1 MASLDELMKR
11 NAMASSFPNAQMS
24 PIPTTEEERQRI
36 LLQNRLQDASALN
49 AQSIKARQ
57 RATTLPAPEMIQPQQ
72 DFLTPSGKGGVMD
85 FVKGIL
91 SQRLQSK
98 GLRRDPLDIAR
109 QNAVNLQGFDE
120 RVSTLGRQAQEAQ
133 ALSQQM
139 RERAI
144 LQARQAGIPVDPTLG
159 LSSSAQVEN
168 LVRTTGG
175 DMTPP
180 EQLALSQTG
189 GMMEGA
195 DRTRASVQ
203 MLRDMNI
210 ITPQAADT
218 VLNASDAKV
227 SEEFGKLRIP
237 VSGADY
243 LPGDTQ
249 SPTGEI
255 FFNPQYSAEDRFENR
270 EFGKILTAGQ
280 RIENKEYAKT
290 HQKYVDVGAQTD
302 AKNLNDLNTALGYLI
317 NADDSGSYTFTGPV
331 AGLIPDALRAFYDE
345 GQKSLDARAA
355 IRNVVQKTF
364 REILGGQFA
373 FLEGER
379 LIQTAYDENLPP
391 EYNIR
396 RIRNLYAQALRIAD
410 RKRLRAE
417 HWRDNGTLYGDEA
430 RTLDFNL
437 DAEVENMA
445 KFYENY
451 DTAFD
456 LYSVKE
462 INGDPEIPGDLG
474 LYQILEADAAAG
486 NKDSQKEF
494 KKLQEYVAQNRNRF
508 KEIL

>member
-11 NAMASSFPNAQMS
+11 NALTQLSANAQMS
-24 PIPTTEEERQRI
+24 PVPTTELERQQVI
-36 LLQNRLQDASALN
+36 LQNRLQDVDALGRQ
-49 AQSIKARQ
+49 AIEARQ
-57 RATTLPAPEMIQPQQ
+57 RAVTLPPPAIIPAQQ

-91 SQRLQSK
+91 SQRLQAK

-109 QNAVNLQGFDE
+109 QNAVNLQGYDE
-120 RVSTLGRQAQEAQ
+120 TVSALGRQAQEAQ

-144 LQARQAGIPVDPTLG
+144 LQARRAGIDVDPTLG
-159 LSSSAQVEN
+159 LSTSAQIEN
-168 LVRTTGG
+168 LVKTTGG

-195 DRTRASVQ
+195 DRTRDRVR

-210 ITPQAADT
+210 ITTQAADNII
-218 VLNASDAKV
+218 NAPDSEVVEKFGQLRLPLAGSD
-227 SEEFGKLRIP
+227 F
-237 VSGADY
+237 

-255 FFNPQYSAEDRFENR
+255 FYNPTYSQEDRFEYK
-270 EFGKILTAGQ
+270 EFGKILTEGQ
-280 RIENKEYAKT
+280 RIENKKYAEK
-290 HQKYVDVGAQTD
+290 HQDYVDVGAQTD
-302 AKNLNDLNTALGYLI
+302 AKNLVDLDTALGYLI
-317 NADDSGSYTFTGPV
+317 DADDSGSVTFTGPV

-345 GQKSLDARAA
+345 GQRSLDARAA

-396 RIRNLYAQALRIAD
+396 RIRHLFAQSKKIAD
-410 RKRLRAE
+410 RRKARAE

-430 RTLDFNL
+430 RTLGFDL
-437 DAEVENMA
+437 EGEVDNMA
-445 KFYENY
+445 KFYKNY
-451 DTAFD
+451 DTAFELYSAEEIKD
-456 LYSVKE
+456 LYGIIEQSALK
-462 INGDPEIPGDLG
+462 GDK
-474 LYQILEADAAAG
+474 A
-486 NKDSQKEF
+486 SQKEF
-494 KKLQEYVAQNRNRF
+494 EKLQDYMADNAERF
-508 KEIL
+508 RRLIVN